1 MVHLPSLPLSV
12 YTEARF
18 EPVRALGTL
27 GHNFPDHPPPTPST
41 LGPQLHF
48 GSGLGVWSLLAG
60 GTPALCERCLLCMGP
75 SMCLVPDAVPMPIS
89 FCLCSAWLSLSPVL
103 FCLGLSLGST
113 PCSSL
118 CLLCSGALELH
129 LGAEGS
135 PCLGITLGS
144 CFALPVGTASPG
156 CCWTLLQCPVI
167 KRLPQHWQPILP
179 LLSFPISGRNGKHS
193 SLPRLQFPGTST
205 PSQLLTPA
213 SEPPAFLESPSSR
226 LTLPHHRHKA
236 VSFL

>member
-41 LGPQLHF
+41 PGPQPCVR
-48 GSGLGVWSLLAG
+48 GACSAWA
-60 GTPALCERCLLCMGP
+60 PR
-75 SMCLVPDAVPMPIS
+75 MCLVPDAVPMPIA

-179 LLSFPISGRNGKHS
+179 LLSFSISGRNGKHS